1 MVIILCYVLENFGII
16 MLQDV
21 MFINL
26 NTSERLSDT
35 TTILMQNLIMQYE
48 ILHKDKDNNLIY
60 FLYSVSSITH
70 QKKYTQINNITK
82 YSSKKT
88 YKEILERGIFNVFLF
103 T

>member
-1 MVIILCYVLENFGII
+1 